1 MTNLYDILGVPEDA
15 SQQEI
20 RKAYKKQAS
29 IHHPDKNLDDPEA
42 TTRFQAIQKAYD
54 ILSDPDKRKRY
65 DETGSMDS
73 APSIRDHAI
82 EVVAKLY
89 LAIAESEDFRPL
101 NYFAK
106 IRQKLHQTKSQCE
119 TELSRLTKQLERF
132 DYLIDNTKASDG
144 LLAHLQGKRA
154 EIAHRHSHAK
164 EGKVVMADALEYLNE
179 CQYTGDE
186 ETTFQTTSRFGS
198 PFKQPF
204 GGIINPG
211 A

>member
-1 MTNLYDILGVPEDA
+1 MTNLYDILGVAEDA

-54 ILSDPDKRKRY
+54 ILSDSEKRKRY

-106 IRQKLHQTKSQCE
+106 IRQKLNQTKSQCE
-119 TELSRLTKQLERF
+119 SELSRLTKQLERF
-132 DYLIDNTKASDG
+132 DYLIDNTKASEG

-154 EIAHRHSHAK
+154 EIAHRHSHAE
-164 EGKVVMADALEYLNE
+164 EGKVVMADALEYLDE

-186 ETTFQTTSRFGS
+186 ETTFQTTRGFGS
-198 PFKQPF
+198 PFNQPF

>member
-1 MTNLYDILGVPEDA
+1 MTNLYDILGVAEDA

-54 ILSDPDKRKRY
+54 ILSDSEKRKRY

-82 EVVAKLY
+82 EVVGKLY

-101 NYFAK
+101 NYFVK
-106 IRQKLHQTKSQCE
+106 IRQKLNQTKSQCE
-119 TELSRLTKQLERF
+119 SELSRLTKQLERF
-132 DYLIDNTKASDG
+132 DYLIDNTKASEG

-154 EIAHRHSHAK
+154 EIAHRHSHAE
-164 EGKVVMADALEYLNE
+164 EGKIVMADALEYLDE

-186 ETTFQTTSRFGS
+186 ETTFQTSNGFGS
-198 PFKQPF
+198 PFNRSF